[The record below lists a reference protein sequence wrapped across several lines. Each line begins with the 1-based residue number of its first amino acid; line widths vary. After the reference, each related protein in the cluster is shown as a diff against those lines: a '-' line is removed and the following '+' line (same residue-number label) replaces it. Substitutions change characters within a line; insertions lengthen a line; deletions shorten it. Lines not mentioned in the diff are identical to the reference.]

1 MMEPIDEIVF
11 GDNQFFGINHM
22 SAERAQQQAERF
34 RDLSAITDVYRH
46 ALNAGIRAVLLNTN
60 ERAAAIC
67 EWFRTHDS
75 ELPAIAWYPSIPY
88 PHKYADLIAEKGMLA
103 TLRDVILHGKGASG
117 ALGMLTKGGMSVL
130 TRDEVRAMQL
140 LIDIEMRTFHGLDV
154 KVIFLQNI
162 ITDLMLGLGAVD
174 LLGEYCEYVRRNYR
188 VLPGLLTQN
197 LPLAHDLLT
206 EAGIGEVVICASYNK
221 IGYLMSPDVESYT
234 ETARHNDP
242 ARIQIMAMSTLASGA
257 IPAREAY
264 EFINGQNIQ
273 SVVFGAS
280 SEKNIRETVGLIDL
294 ERGRAGLRHVP
305 AAASE
310 AVGVGHFARDTL

>member
-1 MMEPIDEIVF
+1 MMEPVDEIVF

-34 RDLSAITDVYRH
+34 RDLSAITQVYRY
-46 ALNAGIRAVLLNTN
+46 ALEAGIRGVLLNTN

-67 EWFRTHDS
+67 EWFRGHAS

-88 PHKYADLIAEKGMLA
+88 PHKYADSIAEKGMLP
-103 TLRDVILHGKGASG
+103 TLRDVILQGKGATG
-117 ALGMLTKGGMSVL
+117 ALGMLTKGGLSVL

-140 LIDIEMRTFHGLDV
+140 LIDIEMRTFQGLDV

-174 LLGEYCEYVRRNYR
+174 LLGEYCEYIRRNYR

-197 LPLAHDLLT
+197 LPLTHDLLT
-206 EAGIGEVVICASYNK
+206 EAGIDEVVICASFNK

-242 ARIQIMAMSTLASGA
+242 ARYQIMAMSTLASGA

-264 EFINGQNIQ
+264 DFINKQNVQ

-280 SEKNIRETVGLIDL
+280 SERNIRETVGLIDL
-294 ERGRAGLRHVP
+294 ERGRATFEKP
-305 AAASE
+305 AAATAE
-310 AVGVGHFARDTL
+310 QRGWVFASDSQ

>member
-1 MMEPIDEIVF
+1 MMEPVDEIVF

-34 RDLSAITDVYRH
+34 RDLSAITQVYGY
-46 ALNAGIRAVLLNTN
+46 ALEAGIRAVLLNTN

-67 EWFRTHDS
+67 EWFRAHAS

-88 PHKYADLIAEKGMLA
+88 PHKYADAIAEKGMLP
-103 TLRDVILHGKGASG
+103 TLRDVILQGRGATG
-117 ALGMLTKGGMSVL
+117 ALGMLTKGGLSML

-140 LIDIEMRTFHGLDV
+140 LIDIEMRTFQGLDV

-174 LLGEYCEYVRRNYR
+174 LLGEYCEYIRRNYR

-197 LPLAHDLLT
+197 LPLTHGLLT
-206 EAGIGEVVICASYNK
+206 EAGIDEVVICASFNK
-221 IGYLMSPDVESYT
+221 LGYLMSPDVESYT
-234 ETARHNDP
+234 ETARYNDP
-242 ARIQIMAMSTLASGA
+242 ARFQIMAMSTLASGA

-264 EFINGQNIQ
+264 DFINQQNVQ

-280 SEKNIRETVGLIDL
+280 SQRNIRETVGLIDL
-294 ERGRAGLRHVP
+294 ERGRATFGKPVAAP
-305 AAASE
+305 AEQRGWVFAS
-310 AVGVGHFARDTL
+310 DSQ